1 MKIYLIKSVKRQS
14 LEKCF
19 VIESGNISLNRDV
32 IRIGIC
38 QKYGPTKISL
48 FYEYILHGERADRIK
63 SRFIVKI
70 DDDMIRQQIVRNWP
84 SSLFGGS
91 SARDTIQRPK
101 DTVIVPN
108 VPLEFQEEDI
118 LADIN
123 IDYRAICVKRL
134 KNKEGQSLR
143 AVVVQFQSEAERD
156 QAMASGKLKFPS
168 MYNIVLPMKLPTSR
182 RKQREDSITNH
193 V

>member
-1 MKIYLIKSVKRQS
+1 MIVCWK
-14 LEKCF
+14 KCF
-19 VIESGNISLNRDV
+19 VIESGNTSLNKDV

-38 QKYGPTKISL
+38 QKYGPTKITL
-48 FYEYILHGERADRIK
+48 INEYKLLEQAYGIK
-63 SRFIVKI
+63 SMFIVKI
-70 DDDMIRQQIVRNWP
+70 DDDMIRKQIVRNWP

-91 SARDTIQRPK
+91 SAKDTIQRPK
-101 DTVIVPN
+101 DTVIVLN

-143 AVVVQFQSEAERD
+143 AVVVHFQSEAERD
-156 QAMASGKLKFPS
+156 QATASGKLKFPS
-168 MYNIVLPMKLPTSR
+168 MYNIVLPMKLATSR
-182 RKQREDSITNH
+182 RKQREDSITDH

>member
-1 MKIYLIKSVKRQS
+1 M
-14 LEKCF
+14 CF
-19 VIESGNISLNRDV
+19 VVESRNASLNRDV
-32 IRIGIC
+32 VRIGIC
-38 QKYGPTKISL
+38 QKYGPTEIKLIN
-48 FYEYILHGERADRIK
+48 EYKLHGERADRIK
-63 SRFIVKI
+63 SRCIVQTH
-70 DDDMIRQQIVRNWP
+70 DDMKRKQIVESWP
-84 SSLFGGS
+84 SSLLGGS
-91 SARDTIQRPK
+91 SARDTIQRPM

-182 RKQREDSITNH
+182 RKQCEDSITNH